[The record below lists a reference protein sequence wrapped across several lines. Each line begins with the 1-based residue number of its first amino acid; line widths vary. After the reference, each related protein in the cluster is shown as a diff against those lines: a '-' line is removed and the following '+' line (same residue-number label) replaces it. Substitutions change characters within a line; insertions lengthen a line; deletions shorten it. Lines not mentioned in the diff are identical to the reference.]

1 MLSKQAKEK
10 IEAVIGQKEP
20 VVVISHINPDGDA
33 IGSTVALALYLKKK
47 KVPVDVII
55 PNEVPDFLRWMPG
68 FDMVMTYRKN
78 SEACI
83 KALSNARTIFLV
95 DFNDP
100 GRMGKLERHFNE
112 SRALRILIDHHENPA
127 DFADIVISESWRGS
141 AGEMIYLLMQE
152 IDASGFLDKDI
163 ATCLYVAIMTDTGNF
178 RYGSSYAEIFNIAG
192 ALVSAG
198 VDKDEIFSNVY
209 DSYSEQRMKL
219 LGYCMSEKM
228 VVLPEYHAAYI
239 SLTRE
244 ELKRF
249 DHKVGDTEGFVNI
262 PFSIKGIRVTALFI
276 EKKDHV
282 KISLRSKGDFSVD
295 HLASKYFRGGGHVNA
310 AGGEYD
316 LPLDKTIKKF
326 ESILSDYKNELH

>member
-1 MLSKQAKEK
+1 MLDRQAKEK
-10 IEAVIGQKEP
+10 IKAVIMQREP

-33 IGSTVALALYLKKK
+33 IGSGIALALYLKKK

-55 PNEVPDFLRWMPG
+55 PNEVPEFLRWMPG
-68 FDMVMTYRKN
+68 FDMVLTFKSN
-78 SEACI
+78 SEACRN
-83 KALSNARTIFLV
+83 ALSNAGTIFLV

-100 GRMGKLERHFNE
+100 ARMGKLEKYF
-112 SRALRILIDHHENPA
+112 SAAKALRILIDHHENPA

-141 AGEMIYLLMQE
+141 AGEMIYLLMKE
-152 IDASGFLDKDI
+152 IDGAGFLDKDI

-192 ALVSAG
+192 ELVSAG
-198 VDKDEIFSNVY
+198 VDKDQIFTNVY

-228 VVLPEYHAAYI
+228 VVIPEYHAAYI

-249 DHKVGDTEGFVNI
+249 NHKVGDTEGFVNV

-295 HLASKYFRGGGHVNA
+295 HLAAKYFRGGGHINA

-316 LPLDKTIKKF
+316 LTLDKTIMKF
-326 ESILSDYKNELH
+326 ESILSEYKDELQ

>member
-1 MLSKQAKEK
+1 MLNKQAKEK
-10 IEAVIGQKEP
+10 IRAVIEQKEP

-33 IGSTVALALYLKKK
+33 IGSSNALALYLKKK
-47 KVPVDVII
+47 GVPVDVII

-68 FDMVMTYRKN
+68 FDMVLTYKNN
-78 SEACI
+78 SEAC
-83 KALSNARTIFLV
+83 KKSVSSAGTIFLV

-100 GRMGKLERHFNE
+100 GRMGKLEKDFSE
-112 SRALRILIDHHENPA
+112 STALRILIDHHENPV
-127 DFADIVISESWRGS
+127 DFADVVISESWRGS
-141 AGEMIYLLMQE
+141 AGEMIYLLMKE
-152 IDASGFLDKDI
+152 IDGSSFLDKDI

-192 ALVSAG
+192 ELVTAG
-198 VDKDEIFSNVY
+198 VDKDQIFTNVY
-209 DSYSEQRMKL
+209 DSYSEKRMKL

-244 ELKRF
+244 ELKQF
-249 DHKVGDTEGFVNI
+249 NHQVGDTEGIVNI
-262 PFSIKGIRVTALFI
+262 PFSIKGIRVTALFM

-282 KISLRSKGDFSVD
+282 KISLRSKGEFSVD
-295 HLASKYFRGGGHVNA
+295 HLAAKYFRGGGHINA

-316 LPLDKTIKKF
+316 LPLDKTIEKF
-326 ESILSDYKNELH
+326 ESILSEFKDELQ